1 MSCTAQTGHSSS
13 DQKLHC
19 SVTEPVIR
27 ASCSIFTSLMTAL
40 PGLLFIVPGHG
51 DTLRISGK
59 SRIVRD
65 ETISKRLSVKRKQPL
80 LALVVDVQEVFM
92 HCAKAFIRSRLWQPD
107 HWPERKISPTL
118 AEWVVG
124 TVVKEQTLEQV
135 QAIHMNDQETRL
147 Y

>member
-1 MSCTAQTGHSSS
+1 M
-13 DQKLHC
+13 
-19 SVTEPVIR
+19 
-27 ASCSIFTSLMTAL
+27 
-40 PGLLFIVPGHG
+40 
-51 DTLRISGK
+51 
-59 SRIVRD
+59 
-65 ETISKRLSVKRKQPL
+65 